1 MLVQNSI
8 STNQKKCKILLY
20 GNIQAAH
27 YRCQSLIKLLLY
39 SRYFI
44 SFVSPNFYCDTQR
57 ISNSFVN
64 KILSR
69 IHLLEL
75 IIKSVFT
82 DVIYILPC
90 NNHLIENAI
99 TVSKIFKKKLIVE
112 NHVSLYD
119 NLLEERGKYNEGLQK
134 AAKEMRRDK
143 LALCQPD
150 YIINTSNHEPTYWE
164 KKLGIKIDQN
174 KVFIAPLFGSSRL
187 VHQKIFM
194 QDGILKICWWGS
206 FLPLHGLENIIEA
219 MKLLKE
225 REVKFT
231 CNLFGINNSEYNVYA
246 EKIRIAQLDSSV
258 FLRKDLT
265 FYDDSLPR
273 YLVENCD
280 LALGIFGNTD
290 KAHNTFPTK
299 LVESLSMGIPTLTMN
314 SLALQEFLNPET
326 DLWTCETSPEAIAD
340 SIFTIAN
347 GAAYPVDWE
356 QTRLKVLDTFSV
368 NRYQEVISKVLERVT
383 NDLSGR
389 EISDVQSSLKIYE
402 QKIS

>member
-1 MLVQNSI
+1 MLGSSSI
-8 STNQKKCKILLY
+8 STKQKKCKILLY
-20 GNIQAAH
+20 GNIQSSH
-27 YRCQSLIKLLLY
+27 YRYQTLIKFLLY
-39 SRYFI
+39 SRYFV
-44 SFVSPNFYCDTQR
+44 SFVCPNFYWNIQKS
-57 ISNSFVN
+57 SNSFIN
-64 KILSR
+64 KMLSR
-69 IHLLEL
+69 IHLIEL
-75 IIKSVFT
+75 LIKAFFA
-82 DVIYILPC
+82 DVIYVLPL

-99 TVSKIFKKKLIVE
+99 KVTKIFKKKLIVE

-119 NLLEERGKYNEGLQK
+119 NLLEERKKYNEGLQK
-134 AAKEMRRDK
+134 AEKEMRRDK

-150 YIINTSNHEPTYWE
+150 YIINTSNHEPEYWG
-164 KKLGIKIDQN
+164 KKLGITIDQD

-194 QDGILKICWWGS
+194 QNGILQICWWGS

-246 EKIRIAQLDSSV
+246 EEIRIAQLDYSV

-326 DLWTCETSPEAIAD
+326 DLWTCEPSPEAIAE
-340 SIFTIAN
+340 SILTIAN

-356 QTRLKVLDTFSV
+356 QTRRKVLDTFSV
-368 NRYQEVISKVLERVT
+368 NRYQEVISKVLEEASQ
-383 NDLSGR
+383 DLR
-389 EISDVQSSLKIYE
+389 LKTTSDVE
-402 QKIS
+402 QEMSAAH

>member
-1 MLVQNSI
+1 MLGLNSI
-8 STNQKKCKILLY
+8 STKQKKCKILLY
-20 GNIQAAH
+20 GNIKAAH
-27 YRCQSLIKLLLY
+27 YRCHILIKLLLY
-39 SRYFI
+39 SRYFV
-44 SFVSPNFYCDTQR
+44 SFVCPDFYWDKHKG
-57 ISNSFVN
+57 SNSFIN

-69 IHLLEL
+69 IHLIEL
-75 IIKSVFT
+75 TIKAFFADAIYVFP
-82 DVIYILPC
+82 L

-119 NLLEERGKYNEGLQK
+119 NLLEERGKYNEGVQK

-143 LALCQPD
+143 LALSQPD
-150 YIINTSNHEPTYWE
+150 YIINTSNHEPAYWE
-164 KKLGIKIDQN
+164 KKLGIKIDQD
-174 KVFIAPLFGSSRL
+174 KVFVAPLFGSSRL

-219 MKLLKE
+219 MKLLTK

-314 SLALQEFLNPET
+314 SPALQEFLNPET
-326 DLWTCETSPEAIAD
+326 DLWICEPSPEAIAE
-340 SIFTIAN
+340 SILTIAN
-347 GAAYPVDWE
+347 GAAYSVDWE
-356 QTRLKVLDTFSV
+356 QTRQKVLDTFSV
-368 NRYQEVISKVLERVT
+368 NRYQEVVSKVLEKVT
-383 NDLSGR
+383 DDLSGR
-389 EISDVQSSLKIYE
+389 ATSEVDRKLAQIKLN
-402 QKIS
+402 